1 MHDLNEDGS
10 HESRFVKAPGMQDLS
25 IADFPDAY
33 GPVR

>member
-10 HESRFVKAPGMQDLS
+10 HESRFVKAPCMQDLS